1 MATLFVGNLALT
13 TTDAD
18 LMELFT
24 PHGDVA
30 SASVSVDRNTGRSR
44 GFALVEMT
52 SGAEAAML
60 AVNGK
65 AVSGRR
71 LAVNPAQPRPIRPSP
86 LLKMPN

>member
-18 LMELFT
+18 LLELFT
-24 PHGDVA
+24 PHGEVV

-52 SGAEAAML
+52 SGADVAMR
-60 AVNGK
+60 VMNGK

-71 LAVNPAQPRPIRPSP
+71 LSVTVAQPRPTRPSP
-86 LLKMPN
+86 LVMPT

>member
-1 MATLFVGNLALT
+1 MATLFVGNLAMT

-24 PHGDVA
+24 PHGEVA

-52 SGAEAAML
+52 SGAEQAVQ

-65 AVSGRR
+65 LMNGVR
-71 LAVNPAQPRPIRPSP
+71 LSVNTAQPRPVRPSP
-86 LLKMPN
+86 LLKMS

>member
-1 MATLFVGNLALT
+1 MATLFVGNLSLT

-18 LMELFT
+18 LLELFT
-24 PHGDVA
+24 PHGEVA

-52 SGAEAAML
+52 SGGDVAMR

-71 LAVNPAQPRPIRPSP
+71 LAVTAAQPRVTRPSP
-86 LLKMPN
+86 LVAQPT

>member
-18 LMELFT
+18 LLELFA
-24 PHGDVA
+24 PHGEVA
-30 SASVSVDRNTGRSR
+30 SASVSMDRNTGRSR

-52 SGAEAAML
+52 SGADVAML

-71 LAVNPAQPRPIRPSP
+71 LSVTAAQPRPTRPSP
-86 LLKMPN
+86 LATPG